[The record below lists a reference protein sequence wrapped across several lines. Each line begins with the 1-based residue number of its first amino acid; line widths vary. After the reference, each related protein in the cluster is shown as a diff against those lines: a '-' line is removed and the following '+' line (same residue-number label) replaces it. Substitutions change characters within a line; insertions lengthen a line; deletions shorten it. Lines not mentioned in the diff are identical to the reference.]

1 MHSLIKNSFE
11 KGRLI
16 IFLGAGASYTSQTQ
30 KGGRIPLGEELAQ
43 ILSAEIGLTYSGE
56 SLGDVYDAAKY
67 KLGDIQL
74 NEVFIKNFKNTRPS
88 DDYKKLVN
96 LPLTRI
102 YSLNIDDCIERAFS
116 SVVSHDSSRTLET
129 YRNNDPVREIDQ
141 FFQRI
146 DLIKLNGDILY
157 PKEGFIFSE
166 QEYATGSTK
175 EPLWYSEL
183 ARDFTRYTIV
193 FIGTKLKEPLMLHQI
208 EKYKNR
214 ANLEV
219 ANAFLITPDTP
230 TEIEKIS
237 FSKYKITH
245 IQATLSDFV
254 NWFIQEYPEGYSSR
268 QIITAQRPEL
278 SEVLE
283 RSDEISLFDK
293 IIPVS
298 ISNLYLME
306 AKKQEGF
313 FDFYKG
319 FKPTWQ
325 DILLSVP
332 AYLKKV
338 KEFEEVILDDYYKD
352 DLKSVYLIEGAAGSG
367 KSTALKQISL
377 NLSKKIDLP
386 IYFLEENKHDFISI
400 LQQLYQK
407 NERQK
412 IIICIERLSYFYRQI
427 TSIFE
432 NNRIDVV
439 IIAAENPR
447 ILSSKIP
454 IEFQKYIK
462 RKTDISLIDKTDV
475 PLLLEKIQKHG
486 NWVRLHKMS
495 VTERQNELFSK
506 SKRQLLIGLLETTFG
521 IGFKEIIRKDYMN
534 ISSDSERF
542 LIILAGIATFQNTVS
557 NEVTLSRALEF
568 LELDSNVEKHCQ
580 NLIDIVQFQRNGEI
594 TTRHR
599 LYIKHLFA
607 DFITLDQIEDAITA
621 YIHAFTVYSF
631 PIIKSLN
638 SSESMVYKFLVNA
651 KSLSNLLK
659 GDKER
664 ILRIYKKFEKKL
676 ELEGLFLMQYGLAL
690 RSFDQH
696 DEAYIKLQHASIAY
710 PDSPHIEHALAVQL
724 LILCFK
730 NPEDIALAYLDKALN
745 ILRNLRYIPNNKFF
759 SDEVDMYPIV
769 TLSEGHI
776 CVLHQLN
783 RIDEA
788 KILAKTYYET
798 INRMDVATSS
808 KRLLKTKDKLLRYY
822 VSGTSFS
829 FLKDEIV

>member
-1 MHSLIKNSFE
+1 MGS
-11 KGRLI
+11 
-16 IFLGAGASYTSQTQ
+16 
-30 KGGRIPLGEELAQ
+30 
-43 ILSAEIGLTYSGE
+43 
-56 SLGDVYDAAKY
+56 GDVYK
-67 KLGDIQL
+67 
-74 NEVFIKNFKNTRPS
+74 
-88 DDYKKLVN
+88 
-96 LPLTRI
+96 
-102 YSLNIDDCIERAFS
+102 
-116 SVVSHDSSRTLET
+116 
-129 YRNNDPVREIDQ
+129 
-141 FFQRI
+141 
-146 DLIKLNGDILY
+146 
-157 PKEGFIFSE
+157 
-166 QEYATGSTK
+166 
-175 EPLWYSEL
+175 
-183 ARDFTRYTIV
+183 
-193 FIGTKLKEPLMLHQI
+193 
-208 EKYKNR
+208 
-214 ANLEV
+214 
-219 ANAFLITPDTP
+219 
-230 TEIEKIS
+230 
-237 FSKYKITH
+237 
-245 IQATLSDFV
+245 
-254 NWFIQEYPEGYSSR
+254 R
-268 QIITAQRPEL
+268 Q
-278 SEVLE
+278 
-283 RSDEISLFDK
+283 
-293 IIPVS
+293 
-298 ISNLYLME
+298 
-306 AKKQEGF
+306 
-313 FDFYKG
+313 
-319 FKPTWQ
+319 
-325 DILLSVP
+325 
-332 AYLKKV
+332 
-338 KEFEEVILDDYYKD
+338 
-352 DLKSVYLIEGAAGSG
+352 
-367 KSTALKQISL
+367 
-377 NLSKKIDLP
+377 
-386 IYFLEENKHDFISI
+386 
-400 LQQLYQK
+400 
-407 NERQK
+407 
-412 IIICIERLSYFYRQI
+412 
-427 TSIFE
+427 
-432 NNRIDVV
+432 VV

-534 ISSDSERF
+534 ISNDSERF
-542 LIILAGIATFQNTVS
+542 LVILAGIATFQNTVS

-599 LYIKHLFA
+599 LYIKHLFS
-607 DFITLDQIEDAITA
+607 DFISLDQIEDAITA

-651 KSLSNLLK
+651 KSLSKLLK

-730 NPEDIALAYLDKALN
+730 NPEDIALTYLDKALN

-798 INRMDVATSS
+798 INKMDVATSS

-829 FLKDEIV
+829 FLKDEII